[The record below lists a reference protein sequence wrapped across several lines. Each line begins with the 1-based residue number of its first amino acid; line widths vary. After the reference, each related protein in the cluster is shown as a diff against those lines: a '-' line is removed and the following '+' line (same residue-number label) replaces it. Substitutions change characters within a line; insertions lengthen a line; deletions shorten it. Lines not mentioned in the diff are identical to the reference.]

1 MEAAA
6 FSPIHLATSHEMLMA
21 FLGHYLGID
30 PLDFYQVIGHA
41 LAAFSLSFVFYWCT
55 RRFGLS
61 HCAAAVGAALGVEF
75 LLLADKSLFG
85 TVLGAAS
92 SLQSADPGGW
102 VGFSTISGYM
112 WQGKLIV
119 WILFLRSL
127 WHLVTGSSTEVTRVI
142 SCGSGYWASP
152 AWVLAILPFTRSRR

>member
-30 PLDFYQVIGHA
+30 SLDFYQVIGHA

-61 HCAAAVGAALGVEF
+61 HCAAAVGSALGVEF
-75 LLLADKSLFG
+75 LP
-85 TVLGAAS
+85 S
-92 SLQSADPGGW
+92 S
-102 VGFSTISGYM
+102 
-112 WQGKLIV
+112 
-119 WILFLRSL
+119 
-127 WHLVTGSSTEVTRVI
+127 
-142 SCGSGYWASP
+142 
-152 AWVLAILPFTRSRR
+152 